1 MRQNQIWLVEYNSSA
16 CKNCQMFM
24 ESNDW
29 VPSDWTLI
37 VDENVCTFG
46 RTKL

>member
-29 VPSDWTLI
+29 VPSDWTLN
-37 VDENVCTFG
+37 VDENVFTFG